1 MDYSFFIPLCIIV
14 FFAIV
19 RRTLSIG
26 VEKGKHMPNPK
37 KCIEKEYVDAQPIMG
52 EPLEIK
58 PNQAT
63 INPFLKGET
72 RTIRKPGR
80 KETTAAGRQA
90 SQSTRV
96 GVAASGKFSL
106 RNRDLRQAIL
116 YSEILKRKY

>member
-26 VEKGKHMPNPK
+26 VEKNKPMPNPK
-37 KCIEKEYVDAQPIMG
+37 KHIEKEPTDVRPITG
-52 EPLEIK
+52 APLEIK
-58 PNQAT
+58 PKQAT

-72 RTIRKPGR
+72 RTVRKPGR
-80 KETTAAGRQA
+80 KETTAAGKQA
-90 SQSTRV
+90 GQST
-96 GVAASGKFSL
+96 GVTASGKFSL
-106 RNRDLRQAIL
+106 RNRNLRQAIL